1 MLDFEL
7 YSFNRPVDDPQWY
20 LKPTPVDHAQPLIDI
35 SGIDI
40 EKELPSLSP
49 TREQLHGPDDLFK
62 WWKHVSPSVKLNDEL

>member
-1 MLDFEL
+1 MK
-7 YSFNRPVDDPQWY
+7 S
-20 LKPTPVDHAQPLIDI
+20 TPADHAQPLIDL

-62 WWKHVSPSVKLNDEL
+62 WWKQVSPIRKLNEEL